1 MTNRTKTWLGLFGFI
16 FLISG
21 TLFLLKQNLTS
32 FSGDRALEHVL
43 NQVALGPRT
52 PGSHAHS
59 EVISYISNELKE
71 CEWEA
76 EIQEST
82 FSNHEIKNII
92 ARRGSIDQPLIL
104 GAHYDSRLMADNDS
118 DLSKR
123 ALPVPGAND
132 GASGVA
138 ILLEL
143 GCTLPDEIAS
153 NLWLVFFDLE
163 DQGKIESW
171 DWILGSRA
179 FVNDLNVLPEAVVIV
194 DMVGDTDLNIF
205 MESNSDPEINSQ
217 IWLAAKKLDY
227 EDFFISEGTVSILD
241 DHTPFIEKGIRAV
254 DIIDFKYPYWHTTED
269 TSDKVTAQSLEIVG
283 KTLEEWLTNFK
294 P

>member
-16 FLISG
+16 FLISVSV
-21 TLFLLKQNLTS
+21 FLSKKNIS
-32 FSGDRALEHVL
+32 NFSGDRALEHVL
-43 NQVALGPRT
+43 NQVALGPRI
-52 PGSHAHS
+52 PGSQAHS
-59 EVISYISNELKE
+59 EVISYISDELKE
-71 CEWEA
+71 CEWEV

-82 FSNHEIKNII
+82 FANHEIKNII
-92 ARRGSIDQPLIL
+92 ARRGNGRTPTIL
-104 GAHYDSRLMADNDS
+104 GAHYDSRLLADKDS

-123 ALPVPGAND
+123 NLPVPGAND

-143 GCTLPDEIAS
+143 GCTLPDETSS

-163 DQGKIESW
+163 DQGKIENW

-179 FVNDLNVLPEAVVIV
+179 FVIDLIVHPEAVVIV
-194 DMVGDTDLNIF
+194 DMVGDSDLNIY
-205 MESNSDPEINSQ
+205 MDSNSDPEMNSQ
-217 IWLAAKKLDY
+217 IWSTAKKLDY
-227 EDFFISEGTVSILD
+227 KEFFISEGTVSILD

-254 DIIDFKYPYWHTTED
+254 EIIDIKYPYWHTTED
-269 TSDKVTAQSLEIVG
+269 TSDKVSAQSLEIVG
-283 KTLEEWLTNFK
+283 RTLEEWLTNFK